1 MNACKLAARCAPLA
15 GRILL
20 ALLFFQSGW
29 HKLAD
34 FPGNARVMAAK
45 GIPLPE
51 VLLAVTIVLVVG
63 GALMILLG
71 WHARCAAAV
80 LFVWM
85 IPVTLL
91 YHDFWAAQ
99 PAQVFNQ
106 TTHFMKNL
114 AIMGALLHL
123 LGMGPGPLSLRDA
136 ACANGAGTAA

>member
-1 MNACKLAARCAPLA
+1 MNACKLAARYAPLV
-15 GRILL
+15 GRLFI

-29 HKLAD
+29 HKIAD
-34 FPGNARVMAAK
+34 FAGTARSMAAK

-63 GALMILLG
+63 GALMIVLG
-71 WHARCAAAV
+71 WHARWAAAA
-80 LFVWM
+80 LLAWM

-91 YHDFWAAQ
+91 YHAFWTAE

-114 AIMGALLHL
+114 AIMGALLHVM
-123 LGMGPGPLSLRDA
+123 GMGPGPLSLNDGQCAGGKGA
-136 ACANGAGTAA
+136 AA

>member
-1 MNACKLAARCAPLA
+1 MNACKLAAHYAPLA
-15 GRILL
+15 GRVLL
-20 ALLFFQSGW
+20 SLLFFQSGW

-34 FPGNARVMAAK
+34 FAGNARGMAAQ

-51 VLLAVTIVLVVG
+51 VLLAVTIVLVVA

-71 WHARCAAAV
+71 WHARWAAAV
-80 LFVWM
+80 LFVWL
-85 IPVTLL
+85 IPVTFL

-106 TTHFMKNL
+106 TTHFMKNV

-123 LGMGPGPLSLRDA
+123 FGMGPGPLSLRADERA
-136 ACANGAGTAA
+136 PGTGATA